1 MRREKIDPY
10 KRELLYRKAQ
20 GKMIF
25 DKFKAKLNALLFDNT
40 ERIYLGLQETDEVI
54 SNIKGKSIFIE
65 ERRDLKNH
73 IESINYIN
81 DRIRLCDYY
90 LFLDSDWKYCGA
102 VFLKSGFRILDSFD
116 FDEVVSD
123 EIRLISC
130 DFNEVLS
137 IDYSNSVGDEPF
149 ECRFIRYNQ

>member
-25 DKFKAKLNALLFDNT
+25 DKFKAKLNALLSDNT

>member
-1 MRREKIDPY
+1 MRRERIDPY
-10 KRELLYRKAQ
+10 KKELLYRKAQ
-20 GKMIF
+20 GKMVF
-25 DKFKAKLNALLFDNT
+25 DKFKFKLNALLSNNENFT
-40 ERIYLGLQETDEVI
+40 YLGLQETDEVI
-54 SNIKGKSIFIE
+54 SNIKGKSIFFE
-65 ERRDLKNH
+65 ERCGLKTY
-73 IESINYIN
+73 IELSKYIN
-81 DRIRLCDYY
+81 EHIRLCDYY
-90 LFLDSDWKYCGA
+90 LFIDSDWKYCGA

-130 DFNEVLS
+130 DFNEMLS